1 MERHGRRPGWSLLAR
16 TVCLTLVAALAI
28 VAVAQGAPPEDED
41 AGAAPTQVHV
51 YYFWGDG
58 CPVCEQQRA
67 YLAWL
72 QERYPE
78 VVVHAFEVWFAV
90 PNRDLLVA
98 FSDAFAQAVTAV
110 PVTFI
115 GDHGW
120 VGFGQVSSL
129 QMTDVVEAN
138 RREGGPDAG
147 DRLAPELLRRFLDV
161 QD

>member
-1 MERHGRRPGWSLLAR
+1 ML
-16 TVCLTLVAALAI
+16 AALVI
-28 VAVAQGAPPEDED
+28 MGVAQGTAPEAAER
-41 AGAAPTQVHV
+41 APTPVHV

-67 YLAWL
+67 YLEWL

-78 VVVHAFEVWFAV
+78 VAVHAFEVWFQV

-98 FSDAFAQAVTAV
+98 FSDAFDQPVTAV

-115 GDHGW
+115 GDYGW

-138 RREGGPDAG
+138 LRSGGPDAG
-147 DRLAPELLRRFLDV
+147 DRLAPELLQRFLDV
-161 QD
+161 ED